1 VALIVLCLVLF
12 LAATS
17 TVALRPAHRG
27 PLAVLAWTV
36 GWPAGEMA
44 PSSAGLTAAAVGF
57 LWWWQW
63 PQGWLSL
70 AIVVLASLS
79 LLSNGVLYSA
89 SLYARVAVSRSLAQG
104 PVNLNEWRVAPAYA
118 TWLRSL
124 TFLPWR
130 PRRIRV
136 TRNISYG
143 PDPAHRL
150 DVLRGPNTP
159 DSAPVLFYIHG
170 GAWVYGDKEQQARP
184 MMYEFASQGFI
195 VVTANY
201 RHAPRHPWP
210 AQITDVIAARAWIAQ
225 NIAAHGGDPSRV
237 VVSGGSAGGHL
248 AALLALVANDP
259 AWRPTSVDRDL
270 DLRVRGAIPIYGVL
284 DMTGDDEIWR
294 RRGAGLRS
302 LLEKTVIQR
311 PLDEVAT
318 YELASPYHRI
328 GAGAPSMLLIQ
339 GLVDTLVD
347 ANVATSF
354 AREFADR
361 VPHGSVWTVTVPLA
375 QHAFDLS
382 LSPRTAAT
390 TSAALA
396 FARWATSPAAPQRA
410 ALTAERLAS
419 YAVPPA
425 SLVVWHD
432 NDWREPMSVAA
443 QRGDYD
449 VVTAMNPAR
458 PDLSGSS
465 SSFNDT
471 ATERLRWEAAAKN
484 WTVADS
490 EGRDPTSPHWNEA
503 GLALWN
509 LDTATVRDLSE
520 RYGQF
525 AWYHVTPT
533 SIEVHETRR

>member
-1 VALIVLCLVLF
+1 M
-12 LAATS
+12 
-17 TVALRPAHRG
+17 ALRPAHRG

-44 PSSAGLTAAAVGF
+44 PSSAGLTATTVGF
-57 LWWWQW
+57 LWWWHW
-63 PQGWLSL
+63 PHGWIAV
-70 AIVVLASLS
+70 AIVTLASVS
-79 LLSNGVLYSA
+79 LISNGVLYSA
-89 SLYARVAVSRSLAQG
+89 SLYARVSVARGLANG
-104 PVNLNEWRVAPAYA
+104 PVNLNEWRVPAAYA

-124 TFLPWR
+124 TFVPWR

-136 TRNISYG
+136 TRDIAYG
-143 PDPAHRL
+143 PDRAQRL

-159 DSAPVLFYIHG
+159 NSAPVLFYIHG
-170 GAWVYGDKEQQARP
+170 GAWVYGDKQQQARP
-184 MMYEFASQGFI
+184 MMYEFASHGFI

-210 AQITDVIAARAWIAQ
+210 AQIMDVIAARAWIAE
-225 NIAAHGGDPSRV
+225 NIAQYGGDPTRII
-237 VVSGGSAGGHL
+237 VSGGSAGGHL
-248 AALLALVANDP
+248 ASLLAITANDP
-259 AWRPTSVDRDL
+259 AWRPSSVDPDL
-270 DLRVRGAIPIYGVL
+270 DLRVRGAIAFYGVL

-294 RRGAGLRS
+294 RHGAGLRT

-311 PLDEVAT
+311 PLDETAT
-318 YELASPYHRI
+318 YELSSPYHRLA
-328 GAGAPSMLLIQ
+328 AGPPPMLLIH

-347 ANVATSF
+347 ANVATAF
-354 AREFADR
+354 AREFTDR
-361 VPHGSVWTVTVPLA
+361 VPHAAVWTVTVPLA

-382 LSPRTAAT
+382 LSPRTAST

-396 FARWATSPAAPQRA
+396 FARWATSPAAPHRA
-410 ALTAERLAS
+410 ALTTERLAS

-443 QRGDYD
+443 QRGSYD

-465 SSFNDT
+465 NTFNDL
-471 ATERLRWEAAAKN
+471 ATTRLRWEVAAKN
-484 WTVADS
+484 WTMADS
-490 EGRDPTSPHWNEA
+490 EGRDPTSPDWNEA

-509 LDTATVRDLSE
+509 LDVATVRDLSE

-525 AWYHVTPT
+525 AWYHVTAT